1 MCTVSEPLLLG
12 LMIGMLATWK
22 ILSRR
27 APCVA
32 RAIPFLS
39 LALATARTVPS
50 GGGTVRGSFRRPAV
64 AMLCGTPSGGAS
76 TSLSIHFERPVR
88 PYLSRPGR
96 KQVIEVPSSASL
108 DNLRAALAPRLTV
121 DPALFRLFHG
131 KREIASDADLRQ
143 LLSIAAERSVE
154 PQLRVAE
161 PEDVILPPVD
171 AETGAPPPP
180 GMPTET
186 LQMISFFA
194 FHPTA
199 ASTEEVEALVH
210 RLDELLVQLG
220 ALGTIYVACEGVNA
234 QLAVAQSQLERL
246 REGLREAGAALGRP
260 EIGRIVLNLGETVA
274 VGSEP
279 PFRKRVVKSRAQ
291 ILTDGLW
298 NPLDWQRA
306 GEDVT
311 PDEWD
316 MALQQEG
323 AVLLDCRNLYESKVG
338 TFVVARKGAVA
349 RAAMGGAET
358 EAAEVAA
365 EDAAEVAAEPLGTD
379 TFAQSWDVLRK
390 RLAEVPKDAPILTF
404 CTGGIRC
411 VKVNAFLEQELGFHN
426 TKKLQHGIVGY
437 LRHKREQQEKEE
449 EERRQQ
455 KAPPPMDGSSRTS
468 AWRGANFVFDRRTL
482 VGDALDDTE
491 PS

>member
-1 MCTVSEPLLLG
+1 
-12 LMIGMLATWK
+12 
-22 ILSRR
+22 
-27 APCVA
+27 
-32 RAIPFLS
+32 
-39 LALATARTVPS
+39 
-50 GGGTVRGSFRRPAV
+50 
-64 AMLCGTPSGGAS
+64 MLCGTPSGGAS

-234 QLAVAQSQLERL
+234 QLAVAPSQGTWVVTSYSVAEAISVPLAGWLALRFGVVRWFSISLFGFGLFSLLCGLSQSLESLVFFRIAQGFAGGPIMPL
-246 REGLREAGAALGRP
+246 SQALLQQIFPKEKQGAAIGLWALRRYLRLLTSAEAVANQADCPSCGTYGRLDLV
-260 EIGRIVLNLGETVA
+260 EANATGDEVA
-274 VGSEP
+274 VSC
-279 PFRKRVVKSRAQ
+279 RKCS
-291 ILTDGLW
+291 
-298 NPLDWQRA
+298 
-306 GEDVT
+306 
-311 PDEWD
+311 
-316 MALQQEG
+316 
-323 AVLLDCRNLYESKVG
+323 
-338 TFVVARKGAVA
+338 
-349 RAAMGGAET
+349 
-358 EAAEVAA
+358 
-365 EDAAEVAAEPLGTD
+365 
-379 TFAQSWDVLRK
+379 
-390 RLAEVPKDAPILTF
+390 
-404 CTGGIRC
+404 
-411 VKVNAFLEQELGFHN
+411 
-426 TKKLQHGIVGY
+426 HGWRI
-437 LRHKREQQEKEE
+437 
-449 EERRQQ
+449 
-455 KAPPPMDGSSRTS
+455 SS
-468 AWRGANFVFDRRTL
+468 
-482 VGDALDDTE
+482 
-491 PS
+491 

>member
-1 MCTVSEPLLLG
+1 
-12 LMIGMLATWK
+12 
-22 ILSRR
+22 
-27 APCVA
+27 
-32 RAIPFLS
+32 
-39 LALATARTVPS
+39 
-50 GGGTVRGSFRRPAV
+50 
-64 AMLCGTPSGGAS
+64 MLCGTPSGGAI
-76 TSLSIHFERPVR
+76 TSLSIHFERAVR

-96 KQVIEVPSSASL
+96 KQVIVVPSSASL

-180 GMPTET
+180 AMPTET

-210 RLDELLVQLG
+210 RFEELLVQLG

-246 REGLREAGAALGRP
+246 REGLREVGAALGRP

-298 NPLDWQRA
+298 KPFDWQNA

-311 PDEWD
+311 PDQWD

-338 TFVVARKGAVA
+338 TFVIAGKGAMA
-349 RAAMGGAET
+349 RAAT
-358 EAAEVAA
+358 AEVAA
-365 EDAAEVAAEPLGTD
+365 EEAAEVAAEVAAEPLGTD
-379 TFAQSWDVLRK
+379 TFAQSWDVLRE

-411 VKVNAFLEQELGFHN
+411 VKVNAFLTQELGYHN

-437 LRHKREQQEKEE
+437 VRHKREQQEKEE

-482 VGDALDDTE
+482 VGDALDDNE